1 MTENEILGVS
11 QIFIVGHPGMFPAC
25 SRASARPLRLS
36 LACATLSLRLL
47 RVRYVSRFWRGRRS
61 VNWGARERCIFYSL
75 ERRNAFS
82 REILPSG
89 SLRGPLVF

>member
-36 LACATLSLRLL
+36 LACVSLPL
-47 RVRYVSRFWRGRRS
+47 RSPAPRR
-61 VNWGARERCIFYSL
+61 
-75 ERRNAFS
+75 RR
-82 REILPSG
+82 
-89 SLRGPLVF
+89 RGPPSLPLLAYQASVRKGGVPSASKELRSEK